1 MPRRICL
8 GWIDEKTGVRRRNTG
23 AKTMSRFFEK
33 QIEKLGK
40 CGNCHG
46 SGTVHCVEQSIN
58 GTIVVKILD
67 GTQLEAVKQNIASI
81 KRTSHCDICNG
92 KGWRDSEYGKDKFGV
107 EKKNNARTWHF
118 TSTYI
123 EKNRETQIKNDLANR
138 RKVTL

>member
-1 MPRRICL
+1 MRRKSMFDKQVSKL
-8 GWIDEKTGVRRRNTG
+8 EE
-23 AKTMSRFFEK
+23 SRFFEQ
-33 QIEKLGK
+33 QIAKLGK

-67 GTQLEAVKQNIASI
+67 GTQLEAVKKDIANVR
-81 KRTSHCDICNG
+81 RTSHCDICNG

-107 EKKNNARTWHF
+107 EKKDNPRTWHF
-118 TSTYI
+118 ISTYI
-123 EKNRETQIKNDLANR
+123 DNNRETQIKNDLANR